1 LNDYAVTV
9 SRFYNHDG
17 EQIPMMEWARLLEM
31 IEYRVVAYDEVGV
44 SVKVSTIWLGLDH
57 GMGEIFGG
65 PPLIFETMVFTFRDE
80 PYTMPSGTEYWWEG
94 VEQYRY
100 STYEQAIDGHAKI
113 LNMVQVLEG
122 VETHNETPQ

>member
-1 LNDYAVTV
+1 M

-31 IEYRVVAYDEVGV
+31 VEYRVVAYDEVGV

-80 PYTMPSGTEYWWEG
+80 PYTFGDHEYWWEG

-113 LNMVQVLEG
+113 LAMVQVLEG